1 MLQEVTGRSIHPT
14 DTPHLFCQDPYFLIP
29 FTKDQ
34 QRNVCQMRQRH
45 FAELWKH
52 HNLVFAPSPKKT
64 FPSSKERRAECGFK
78 WKGSLCCL
86 VVSPLHVDKHPTE

>member
-52 HNLVFAPSPKKT
+52 HNLVFAPSPKKH
-64 FPSSKERRAECGFK
+64 FLPPRREGL
-78 WKGSLCCL
+78 S
-86 VVSPLHVDKHPTE
+86 VDLGGRAAYVA